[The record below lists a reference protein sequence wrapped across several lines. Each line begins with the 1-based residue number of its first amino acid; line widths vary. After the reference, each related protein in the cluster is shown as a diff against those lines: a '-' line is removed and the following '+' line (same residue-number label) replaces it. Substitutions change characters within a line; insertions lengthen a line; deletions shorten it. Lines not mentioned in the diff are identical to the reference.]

1 MIFHADYE
9 TLYQHVDKQIL
20 PKEYGGNAG
29 VFSNQESS
37 AAVYEMLEFFIQVKK
52 YVTQNSWYNKH
63 NDYIYYIKDMISLIS
78 NALSE
83 VLSLVLLLV

>member
-1 MIFHADYE
+1 MLFAMAKPFLHPRTTESMIFHADYE

-29 VFSNQESS
+29 AFSNQESS

-52 YVTQNSWYNKH
+52 YVTQNS
-63 NDYIYYIKDMISLIS
+63 
-78 NALSE
+78 
-83 VLSLVLLLV
+83 